1 MIYYYMKCIVYYYMK
16 CIVGKNY
23 YNAIYF
29 LLIVTTNKTYE
40 LAQQGPTKLITKGV
54 NRMIVIS

>member
-1 MIYYYMKCIVYYYMK
+1 MIYYYMK

-40 LAQQGPTKLITKGV
+40 LAQQGPTKLITKGI